1 MTKLFAALTV
11 SLLAL
16 AAAPASA
23 RSGAWPVGDRQI
35 HIYYADLDMNSAG
48 GRAAFLA
55 RVDKAARKLCRNVRT
70 NDRGECEADTV
81 RITAAGS
88 RNQMLARALG
98 EREGERLAGR

>member
-23 RSGAWPVGDRQI
+23 RSGAWPIGNHQI
-35 HIYYADLDMNSAG
+35 HLYYADLDMNSVG

-55 RVDKAARKLCRNVRT
+55 RVEKAARKLCRDVRM
-70 NDRGECEADTV
+70 NDRRECEADTL
-81 RITAAGS
+81 RITAGSS
-88 RNQMLARALG
+88 RNQMLARAMG
-98 EREGERLAGR
+98 EREGVRLAGR